1 VSATGYEL
9 VARSTP
15 DLVAWSGGGTGE
27 EWAFWIVAVP
37 AVVFAL
43 GVVLASK
50 AVYSALCLAT
60 TMILLAIAYIAQGAT
75 FLGVVQIVVYTG
87 AVMMLFLFVVMLVG
101 VDSSDSL
108 VETLRGHRIAAAVAG
123 LAFGMLLIGLVA
135 RASIPAPGTGRGA
148 PSGEYPPNSVEAL
161 ADTVF
166 VRYLWAFELTAALLI
181 TATLGAMILAHRE
194 KLATALSQREQS
206 IRRFREGRR
215 ATPLPNPGV
224 YALGN
229 AVDLPGLLP
238 DGTPALDSVNHT
250 LTPRSPE
257 HRRAI
262 PGRGNSLDDEVPSIL
277 RDEEVSP

>member
-1 VSATGYEL
+1 M
-9 VARSTP
+9 
-15 DLVAWSGGGTGE
+15 TGE

-37 AVVFAL
+37 AVLFAL

-50 AVYSALCLAT
+50 AVYSALCLAA
-60 TMILLAIAYIAQGAT
+60 TMILLAVAYIAQGAL

-108 VETLRGHRIAAAVAG
+108 VETLRGHRVAAAVAG
-123 LAFGMLLIGLVA
+123 LGFGILLISLVA
-135 RASIPAPGTGRGA
+135 RAVLPAPDPGRA
-148 PSGEYPPNSVEAL
+148 RSPYPPNSVEAL

-166 VRYLWAFELTAALLI
+166 VRFLWAFELTAALLI

-229 AVDLPGLLP
+229 AVDLPALLP
-238 DGTPALDSVNHT
+238 DGTPAPDSVNHT
-250 LTPRSPE
+250 LVPRSPE
-257 HRRAI
+257 QRRAL
-262 PGRGNSLDDEVPSIL
+262 PGRANTLDDETPSTL
-277 RDEEVSP
+277 RDDARTPDGSEVSS

>member
-1 VSATGYEL
+1 M
-9 VARSTP
+9 
-15 DLVAWSGGGTGE
+15 TGE
-27 EWAFWIVAVP
+27 EWSFWILAVP
-37 AVVFAL
+37 AVLFAL

-50 AVYSALCLAT
+50 AVYSALCLAA

-123 LAFGMLLIGLVA
+123 LGFGVLLVSLVA
-135 RASIPAPGTGRGA
+135 RAVLPGPAAEAGSA
-148 PSGEYPPNSVEAL
+148 EHAPNSVEAL

-194 KLATALSQREQS
+194 KPATALSQREQS
-206 IRRFREGRR
+206 VRRFREGRR

-229 AVDLPGLLP
+229 AVDLPALLP
-238 DGTPALDSVNHT
+238 DGTPSRDSVNHT
-250 LTPRSPE
+250 LTPRAPE

-262 PGRGNSLDDEVPSIL
+262 PGRGNSLDDDVPHVL

>member
-1 VSATGYEL
+1 M
-9 VARSTP
+9 
-15 DLVAWSGGGTGE
+15 TGE

-37 AVVFAL
+37 AVLFAL

-50 AVYSALCLAT
+50 AVYSALCLAA
-60 TMILLAIAYIAQGAT
+60 TMILLAVAYIAQGAT

-108 VETLRGHRIAAAVAG
+108 VETLRGHRVAAAVAG
-123 LAFGMLLIGLVA
+123 LGFGMLLVGLVA
-135 RASIPAPGTGRGA
+135 RATLRAPEA
-148 PSGEYPPNSVEAL
+148 PSGDYPPNSVEAL

-194 KLATALSQREQS
+194 KLSTALSQREQS

-229 AVDLPGLLP
+229 AVDLPALLP
-238 DGTPALDSVNHT
+238 DGTPAPDSVNHT

-257 HRRAI
+257 HRRAL
-262 PGRGNSLDDEVPSIL
+262 PGRGNSLDDEVPAVL

>member
-1 VSATGYEL
+1 M
-9 VARSTP
+9 
-15 DLVAWSGGGTGE
+15 TGE

-50 AVYSALCLAT
+50 AVYSALCLAA
-60 TMILLAIAYIAQGAT
+60 TMILLAILYISQGAT

-108 VETLRGHRIAAAVAG
+108 VETLRGHRIAAGVAG
-123 LAFGMLLIGLVA
+123 IAFGMLLIGLVA
-135 RASIPAPGTGRGA
+135 RASLRDLGAGAGPGAG
-148 PSGEYPPNSVEAL
+148 PGEYPPNSVEAL

-229 AVDLPGLLP
+229 AVDLPARLP

-250 LTPRSPE
+250 LTPRVPGE
-257 HRRAI
+257 RRAL
-262 PGRGNSLDDEVPSIL
+262 PDRAPSLDDEVPHVL

>member
-1 VSATGYEL
+1 M
-9 VARSTP
+9 
-15 DLVAWSGGGTGE
+15 TGE

-37 AVVFAL
+37 AVLFAL

-50 AVYSALCLAT
+50 AVYSALCLAA

-108 VETLRGHRIAAAVAG
+108 LETLRGHRVAAAVAG
-123 LAFGMLLIGLVA
+123 LALGMLLVALVA
-135 RASIPAPGTGRGA
+135 RASLPEPRG

-206 IRRFREGRR
+206 IRRFREGHR

-238 DGTPALDSVNHT
+238 DGTPAPDSVNHT

-262 PGRGNSLDDEVPSIL
+262 PGRANSLDDEVPSIL

>member
-1 VSATGYEL
+1 M
-9 VARSTP
+9 
-15 DLVAWSGGGTGE
+15 TGE

-37 AVVFAL
+37 AVLFAL

-50 AVYSALCLAT
+50 AVYSALCLAA
-60 TMILLAIAYIAQGAT
+60 TMILLAVAYIAQGAT
-75 FLGVVQIVVYTG
+75 FLGVVQVVVYTG

-108 VETLRGHRIAAAVAG
+108 VETLRGHRIAAAAAG
-123 LAFGMLLIGLVA
+123 LGFGLLLIGLVA
-135 RASIPAPGTGRGA
+135 RASLPGPAA
-148 PSGEYPPNSVEAL
+148 PSGAYPPNSVEAL

-166 VRYLWAFELTAALLI
+166 VRYVWAFELTAALLI

-229 AVDLPGLLP
+229 AVDLPARLP
-238 DGTPALDSVNHT
+238 DGSPALDSVNHT
-250 LTPRSPE
+250 LTPRVPGE
-257 HRRAI
+257 RRAL
-262 PGRGNSLDDEVPSIL
+262 PDRAPSLDDELPHAL

>member
-1 VSATGYEL
+1 M
-9 VARSTP
+9 
-15 DLVAWSGGGTGE
+15 TGE
-27 EWAFWIVAVP
+27 HWAFWIVAVP
-37 AVVFAL
+37 AVLFAL

-50 AVYSALCLAT
+50 AVYSALCLAA
-60 TMILLAIAYIAQGAT
+60 TMILLAIAYIAQGAV

-123 LAFGMLLIGLVA
+123 LAFGMLLVGLVA
-135 RASIPAPGTGRGA
+135 RASLPQPGA
-148 PSGEYPPNSVEAL
+148 PRGPYPPNSVEAL

-238 DGTPALDSVNHT
+238 DGTPAPDSVNHT
-250 LTPRSPE
+250 LTPRAPGD
-257 HRRAI
+257 RRAL
-262 PGRGNSLDDEVPSIL
+262 PGSNALDDEVPHVL
-277 RDEEVSP
+277 REEEVSP

>member
-1 VSATGYEL
+1 M
-9 VARSTP
+9 
-15 DLVAWSGGGTGE
+15 TGE

-50 AVYSALCLAT
+50 AVYSALCLAA

-123 LAFGMLLIGLVA
+123 LGFGMLLIGLVA
-135 RASIPAPGTGRGA
+135 RASLPGPGA

-229 AVDLPGLLP
+229 AVDLPARLP
-238 DGTPALDSVNHT
+238 DGSPALDSVNHT
-250 LTPRSPE
+250 LTPRAPE
-257 HRRAI
+257 ERRAL
-262 PGRGNSLDDEVPSIL
+262 PDRAPSLDDEVPHAL

>member
-1 VSATGYEL
+1 M
-9 VARSTP
+9 
-15 DLVAWSGGGTGE
+15 TGE

-50 AVYSALCLAT
+50 AVYSALCLAA
-60 TMILLAIAYIAQGAT
+60 TMILLAILYISQGAT

-108 VETLRGHRIAAAVAG
+108 VETLRGHRIGAAVAG

-135 RASIPAPGTGRGA
+135 RASLRDVGA
-148 PSGEYPPNSVEAL
+148 GAAQGAGSGEYPPNSVEAL

-229 AVDLPGLLP
+229 AVDLPGRLP
-238 DGTPALDSVNHT
+238 DGSPALDSVNHT
-250 LTPRSPE
+250 LTPRVPGE
-257 HRRAI
+257 RRAL
-262 PGRGNSLDDEVPSIL
+262 PDRAPSLDDDVPHAL
-277 RDEEVSP
+277 RDEEVTP

>member
-1 VSATGYEL
+1 M
-9 VARSTP
+9 
-15 DLVAWSGGGTGE
+15 TGE

-50 AVYSALCLAT
+50 AVYSALCLAA
-60 TMILLAIAYIAQGAT
+60 TMILLAVAYIAQGAT

-108 VETLRGHRIAAAVAG
+108 VETLRGHRVAAAVAG
-123 LAFGMLLIGLVA
+123 LGFGMLLIGLVA
-135 RASIPAPGTGRGA
+135 RASVRDAGAAQGA
-148 PSGEYPPNSVEAL
+148 PPGEYPPNSVEAL

-194 KLATALSQREQS
+194 KLTTALSQREQS

-229 AVDLPGLLP
+229 AVDLPARLP
-238 DGTPALDSVNHT
+238 DGSPALDSVNHT
-250 LTPRSPE
+250 LTPRAPGE
-257 HRRAI
+257 RRAL
-262 PGRGNSLDDEVPSIL
+262 PDRAASLDDEVPHVL